1 MGSLFSSF
9 CVTYVLYL
17 NKAASPA
24 KICGHKAGDIKK
36 ESGLPSRKN
45 RLKKT
50 CFDQK
55 QQNMG

>member
-1 MGSLFSSF
+1 MNCIAKCAALQEQ
-9 CVTYVLYL
+9 
-17 NKAASPA
+17 AASPA